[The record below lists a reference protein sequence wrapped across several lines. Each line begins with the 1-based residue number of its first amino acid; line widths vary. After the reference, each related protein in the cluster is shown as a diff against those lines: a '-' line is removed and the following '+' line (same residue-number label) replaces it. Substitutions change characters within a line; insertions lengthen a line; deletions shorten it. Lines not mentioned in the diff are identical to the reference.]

1 MDILNRLKTAYTAV
15 TGGQV
20 YSRYDMQRLAKFA
33 RSKQG
38 MKLTAQLLQQTDAL
52 TKKDVGM
59 WRQAWQAAIN
69 VDNPQRCLLYDI
81 YTDNLID
88 LHLQGCISQRVG
100 MVKRNKYRLVG
111 KDGKEDEKATDL
123 LRKEWFDD
131 YCTHV
136 LSSRYWGHSLI
147 QFGDIV
153 GTGYDMRFE
162 DVELVPRKHVCPEHG
177 VLLKTVGDDWHSGI
191 PYRDGEFSQWCL
203 EAGSKT
209 DLGLLLA
216 CSPQCISKRN
226 MLGFWD
232 MFGEIFGAP
241 MRIAKAT
248 TTDEGER
255 KKIEDALENMG
266 SAFWGLFPDG
276 TDIEIKESSRGD
288 AYNVFDKRIDRCN
301 SEMSKGILNQTMTID
316 SGIASR

>member
-1 MDILNRLKTAYTAV
+1 MDILNRLKTAYAAV

-136 LSSRYWGHSLI
+136 LSSRYWGH
-147 QFGDIV
+147 
-153 GTGYDMRFE
+153 
-162 DVELVPRKHVCPEHG
+162 
-177 VLLKTVGDDWHSGI
+177 
-191 PYRDGEFSQWCL
+191 CL
-203 EAGSKT
+203 
-209 DLGLLLA
+209 
-216 CSPQCISKRN
+216 
-226 MLGFWD
+226 
-232 MFGEIFGAP
+232 
-241 MRIAKAT
+241 
-248 TTDEGER
+248 
-255 KKIEDALENMG
+255 
-266 SAFWGLFPDG
+266 
-276 TDIEIKESSRGD
+276 
-288 AYNVFDKRIDRCN
+288 
-301 SEMSKGILNQTMTID
+301 
-316 SGIASR
+316 

>member
-1 MDILNRLKTAYTAV
+1 MDILNRLKTAYAAV
-15 TGGQV
+15 TGEQV

-123 LRKEWFDD
+123 LQRVVRRLLHTRF
-131 YCTHV
+131 V
-136 LSSRYWGHSLI
+136 LTLLGTFPHSVRRHCGHGIRYALRGR
-147 QFGDIV
+147 
-153 GTGYDMRFE
+153 GTG
-162 DVELVPRKHVCPEHG
+162 
-177 VLLKTVGDDWHSGI
+177 T
-191 PYRDGEFSQWCL
+191 
-203 EAGSKT
+203 A
-209 DLGLLLA
+209 
-216 CSPQCISKRN
+216 
-226 MLGFWD
+226 
-232 MFGEIFGAP
+232 
-241 MRIAKAT
+241 
-248 TTDEGER
+248 
-255 KKIEDALENMG
+255 
-266 SAFWGLFPDG
+266 
-276 TDIEIKESSRGD
+276 
-288 AYNVFDKRIDRCN
+288 
-301 SEMSKGILNQTMTID
+301 QTRL
-316 SGIASR
+316 S